1 MRRAVGRLGLSR
13 LVPHRASGASETFA
27 IAARHHRAGR
37 LDEAAALYRK
47 VIEAEPGNYKAHG
60 NLGIA
65 LQGQGRLDQAVGHF
79 QTAVALK
86 PDHAGAYNNLGNA
99 LDNQGRLDDAV
110 AAYRKAIA
118 LEPGYAEAHN
128 NLGSALRHRGSYE
141 EACACFRK
149 AIEIRPD
156 YIGAHYNHARV
167 HKFVPGDPRIEEL
180 NALLKQRPRPGTER
194 NRLLFALGKAH
205 DDIGRY
211 DEAFSYYAAA
221 NAEMA
226 VSPPY
231 DAAAHRREI
240 AEIKDAFRD
249 PPGAAAEGP
258 DETGRVPIFVVGV
271 SRSGKTLVE
280 SLLSQCDAV
289 HGAGESREWI
299 DAVAAVFEKHSI
311 PRPWPDS
318 RNLLTD
324 DRLREIGGIYLE
336 KIAATG
342 SKLHINTSPGN
353 YRFIGMILRGL
364 PSARII
370 YCHRDPLDNCLAVY
384 FSRYANRN
392 KYSYDL
398 ANVAS
403 YHGCYGELMAHWQR
417 LYGDRILA
425 VGYEDLVRDPAEV
438 GARMYRFCG
447 LDDPAPLRHGFTTDE
462 IGHSKHY
469 EAYLDPVRRTL
480 D

>member
-1 MRRAVGRLGLSR
+1 MSARK
-13 LVPHRASGASETFA
+13 SGAAETFA

-47 VIEAEPGNYKAHG
+47 VIEADPGNHKAHG
-60 NLGIA
+60 NLGIV
-65 LQGQGRLDQAVGHF
+65 LLRQGRLDQAVGHF

-110 AAYRKAIA
+110 AAFRKAIA
-118 LEPGYAEAHN
+118 LDPDYAEAHN
-128 NLGSALRHRGSYE
+128 NLGSALSHRGSDD

-156 YIGAHYNHARV
+156 YIGAHYNHARAR
-167 HKFVPGDPRIEEL
+167 KFVAGDPRLEEL
-180 NALLKQRPRPGTER
+180 DALLKQRPRPGTGR

-211 DEAFSYYAAA
+211 HEAFSYYATA
-221 NAEMA
+221 NAETV

-231 DAAAHRREI
+231 DSAAHRREI
-240 AEIKDAFRD
+240 AEIMDAFRD
-249 PPGAAAEGP
+249 PPGAAGEGP
-258 DETGRVPIFVVGV
+258 DEGSDETGRVPVFVVGV

-280 SLLSQCDAV
+280 SLLSQSDAV
-289 HGAGESREWI
+289 HGAGEGRGWI
-299 DAVAAVFEKHSI
+299 DAVAAVFEKYSI
-311 PRPWPDS
+311 PQPWRDS
-318 RNLLTD
+318 GKLLTD
-324 DRLREIGGIYLE
+324 DRLREIAAIYLE
-336 KIAATG
+336 NTAAAG
-342 SKLHINTSPGN
+342 SKLHVDTSPGN

-364 PSARII
+364 ISARII

-403 YHGCYGELMAHWQR
+403 YHGCYRELMAHWQR
-417 LYGDRILA
+417 LHRDRILA
-425 VGYEDLVRDPAEV
+425 VAYEDLVRDPAEV
-438 GARMYRFCG
+438 GARIYRFCG
-447 LDDPAPLRHGFTTDE
+447 LDDPARLRHRFTTDE
-462 IGHSKHY
+462 IGRSKHY
-469 EAYLDPVRRTL
+469 AAHLDPVRRTL
-480 D
+480 G